1 MTAAGLLLPVLI
13 LAMALLYSSVGH
25 AGASGYLAAMALF
38 GVAPATMKPS
48 ALVLNVLVAA
58 IGTVQFARAGR
69 VAWSSLWPFAAAS
82 IPFAFL
88 GGALHVPDR
97 IYKPLVGLVL
107 LFAAGR
113 LVLLTF
119 RDTAAVA
126 EARREIPRIAA
137 AVAGAAIGLLAG
149 LTGTGGGIFLSPLLL
164 LTGWAGARE
173 TAGMSVAFILV
184 NSAAGLAGNLTS
196 VQQVPQDA
204 LIWAIAAMAGGFV
217 GSRLGSR
224 RLASAT
230 LRRLLGLVLVIAG
243 TKLLLGI

>member
-1 MTAAGLLLPVLI
+1 MALLLPVLI
-13 LAMALLYSSVGH
+13 FAIALLYSAVGH
-25 AGASGYLAAMALF
+25 AGASGYLAAMALS

-48 ALVLNVLVAA
+48 ALVLNILVAA

-69 VAWSSLWPFAAAS
+69 MAWSSLWPFAVGS
-82 IPFAFL
+82 IPLAFV
-88 GGALHVPDR
+88 GGALHLPDR

-119 RDTAAVA
+119 RETAGET
-126 EARREIPRIAA
+126 EARRQIPRIPATL
-137 AVAGAAIGLLAG
+137 AGAGVGLLAG

-173 TAGMSVAFILV
+173 TAGVSVAFILV

-196 VQQVPQDA
+196 VRAVPQDA
-204 LIWAIAAMAGGFV
+204 LIWAIAAMAGGFI
-217 GSRLGSR
+217 GARLGSR

-243 TKLLLGI
+243 TKLLLGL